1 MSSVTNYDPM
11 KTSVVVDGLIITGF
25 SDASMVVITRN
36 EDIVTTTVG
45 TQGDV
50 VYSENA
56 NRSGVITLSLMV
68 TSSSLDYLRNLAKAR
83 KEFMIVISDA
93 NKTPTE
99 VISAGRCRITKIPE
113 TKKEKTAGSVDVTI
127 FAPVIE
133 D

>member
-99 VISAGRCRITKIPE
+99 VLSAGRCRITKIPA

>member
-11 KTSVVVDGLIITGF
+11 KTSVVVDGLIIPGF

-99 VISAGRCRITKIPE
+99 VISAGRCRITKIPD

>member
-99 VISAGRCRITKIPE
+99 VISAGRCRITKIPD

>member
-11 KTSVVVDGLIITGF
+11 KVSVVVDGLIITGF
-25 SDASMVVITRN
+25 ADSSMVVVARN
-36 EDIVTTTVG
+36 EDVVSTVVG

-56 NRSGVITLSLMV
+56 NRSGTITLSLQE
-68 TSSSLDYLRNLAKAR
+68 TSYSVDYLRNIAKRR
-83 KEFMIVISDA
+83 KEVSVVISDM

-99 VISAGRCRITKIPE
+99 VTSANRCRVTKIPDN
-113 TKKEKTAGSVDVTI
+113 KKEKTAGSIDVTI
-127 FAPVIE
+127 FAPTIE

>member
-56 NRSGVITLSLMV
+56 NRSGVITL
-68 TSSSLDYLRNLAKAR
+68 
-83 KEFMIVISDA
+83 
-93 NKTPTE
+93 P
-99 VISAGRCRITKIPE
+99 
-113 TKKEKTAGSVDVTI
+113 
-127 FAPVIE
+127 
-133 D
+133 

>member
-11 KTSVVVDGLIITGF
+11 KTSVVVDGIIITGF

-99 VISAGRCRITKIPE
+99 VISAGRCRITKIPD

>member
-25 SDASMVVITRN
+25 SDSSMVVITRN

-56 NRSGVITLSLMV
+56 NRSGMITLSLMV

-83 KEFMIVISDA
+83 KEFMVVISDT
-93 NKTPTE
+93 NRTPTE
-99 VISAGRCRITKIPE
+99 ITSASRWRITKIPDI
-113 TKKEKTAGSVDVTI
+113 KKEKTAGSVDVTI

>member
-11 KTSVVVDGLIITGF
+11 KTSVIVDGLIMTGF
-25 SDASMVVITRN
+25 SDSSMVVVSRN
-36 EDIVTTTVG
+36 EDIVSTTVG

-56 NRSGVITLSLMV
+56 NRSAMITLSLLE
-68 TSSSLDYLRNLAKAR
+68 TSSSLDYLRSIAKAR
-83 KEFMIVISDA
+83 KEVSVVISDT

-99 VISAGRCRITKIPE
+99 ITSASRCRITKIPDN
-113 TKKEKTAGSVDVTI
+113 KKEKTAGSVDVTI
-127 FAPVIE
+127 FAPAIE

>member
-25 SDASMVVITRN
+25 SDSSMVVITRN

-99 VISAGRCRITKIPE
+99 VISAGRCRITKIPD

>member
-99 VISAGRCRITKIPE
+99 VIRAGRCRITKIPD

>member
-11 KTSVVVDGLIITGF
+11 QTSVVVDGLIITGF

-99 VISAGRCRITKIPE
+99 VISAGRCRITKIPD

>member
-11 KTSVVVDGLIITGF
+11 KVSVIVDGRIITGF
-25 SDASMVVITRN
+25 SDASMVVITRS
-36 EDIVTTTVG
+36 EDIVSTAVG

-56 NRSGVITLSLMV
+56 NRSGTITLSLQE
-68 TSSSLDYLRNLAKAR
+68 TSASVDFLRGIARGR
-83 KEFMIVISDA
+83 KEVSVVISDA

-99 VISAGRCRITKIPE
+99 VTSANRCRVTKIPDN
-113 TKKEKTAGSVDVTI
+113 KKEKTAGSIDVTI

>member
-68 TSSSLDYLRNLAKAR
+68 TSSSLDYLRNLANAR

-99 VISAGRCRITKIPE
+99 VISAGRCRITKIPD